1 MKKIC
6 IIGGGFYGCYL
17 AKKFKEKYKS
27 KVQIDIFEKNTK
39 LIQEAGKNNQH
50 KLHLGFHYPRS
61 MSTIK
66 QVINGSKKF
75 TKEFKKFVFFPEE
88 NLYLIHKKS
97 RVNSNIFFNIF
108 KKLNLKINKFD
119 LKKIKILK
127 NPNDFTSAYK
137 VREGVIK
144 FNQLNDFL
152 IKYVNKNCK
161 IYKNEII
168 KVNSSKG
175 IVFDSKKKKYNY
187 DFIFNCT
194 YTNPNMGLKE
204 KFKIKYEFVGMV
216 IFKNVLKKR
225 VGITIMDGPFA
236 TLYPR
241 HKSFFSISSVK
252 FTPIKRFKN
261 LKDLYKYQK
270 NFKDFSKKNMKLIL
284 NHARKYF
291 NNNLIIKNPKLI
303 TSPKTKIKNDK
314 NDQRPSLIK
323 NYKKTYSILAG
334 KIDVA
339 PIIFEKLSKKIK
351 I

>member
-1 MKKIC
+1 M
-6 IIGGGFYGCYL
+6 
-17 AKKFKEKYKS
+17 
-27 KVQIDIFEKNTK
+27 
-39 LIQEAGKNNQH
+39 
-50 KLHLGFHYPRS
+50 
-61 MSTIK
+61 
-66 QVINGSKKF
+66 
-75 TKEFKKFVFFPEE
+75 
-88 NLYLIHKKS
+88 
-97 RVNSNIFFNIF
+97 
-108 KKLNLKINKFD
+108 
-119 LKKIKILK
+119 
-127 NPNDFTSAYK
+127 
-137 VREGVIK
+137 
-144 FNQLNDFL
+144 
-152 IKYVNKNCK
+152 
-161 IYKNEII
+161 
-168 KVNSSKG
+168 
-175 IVFDSKKKKYNY
+175 IVKKKKYNY